1 MTMPLNTG
9 ADHRGKAIQQDIQH
23 VGAVPVHWQ
32 NTLAALVGH
41 REGPSNALQGPSNA
55 HQVHSSAHQ
64 QQQQQQQSA
73 PMVDALGQGLS
84 NKGRLF
90 IMQ

>member
-9 ADHRGKAIQQDIQH
+9 ADNRGKAIQQDIQH

-41 REGPSNALQGPSNA
+41 REGPSNA
-55 HQVHSSAHQ
+55 HQ
-64 QQQQQQQSA
+64 QQHQLA
-73 PMVDALGQGLS
+73 PMVDGLGQGLS
-84 NKGRLF
+84 NKGRLS
-90 IMQ
+90 ILQKINHMIKMG